1 MTHLKSL
8 PQGSLL
14 QVFQRWSELF
24 KLLRCFFREVL
35 LTMMTSSPVWREP
48 GSKGK
53 IRFIGASAYGEEIP
67 MKVMNR
73 EAFRTLKRLHEE
85 IGSVIACNFDP
96 CRMWY

>member
-35 LTMMTSSPVWREP
+35 LTMMTSSPVWRKP
-48 GSKGK
+48 GSRE
-53 IRFIGASAYGEEIP
+53 RFVSLERAP
-67 MKVMNR
+67 MARK
-73 EAFRTLKRLHEE
+73 F
-85 IGSVIACNFDP
+85 P
-96 CRMWY
+96 